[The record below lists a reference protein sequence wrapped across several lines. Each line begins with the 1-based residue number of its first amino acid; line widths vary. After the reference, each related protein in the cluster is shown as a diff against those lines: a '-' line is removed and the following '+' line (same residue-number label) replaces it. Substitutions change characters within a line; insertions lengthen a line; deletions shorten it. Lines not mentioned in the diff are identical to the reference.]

1 MNGERKRPFRLKEAE
16 VRLYVREKD
25 GWFSDE
31 PVNTPRA
38 AVKLM
43 SAVLSGLDR
52 EVVCAVNLDTK
63 LRPLN
68 CSIISIGAIDRS
80 IVPVQN
86 IFKSAILSNAAGVIL
101 LHNHPSGDTSPSR
114 QDTALTSKAVLAG
127 WLMDVPLRDHIITGI
142 KEGDMYSFMENMPD
156 MFRCPRD
163 ETLQQM
169 AEELIG
175 QQENAEEMTVQD
187 DRKRRTDHER
197 ETDPG
202 RTGNDNTDKR
212 RGRYI

>member
-1 MNGERKRPFRLKEAE
+1 MNGEKEGPFRLKEAE
-16 VRLYVREKD
+16 VRLYVKEND

-31 PVNTPRA
+31 SVNTPRA

-68 CSIISIGAIDRS
+68 CSIISIGAIDRP

-114 QDTALTSKAVLAG
+114 QDTALTRKAVLAG
-127 WLMDVPLRDHIITGI
+127 WLMDVPLRDHIITGT
-142 KEGDMYSFMENMPD
+142 KEGDMYSFMENMPE
-156 MFRCPRD
+156 MFRYPRD

-169 AEELIG
+169 AAELIG
-175 QQENAEEMTVQD
+175 QQETGEEMTMQD
-187 DRKRRTDHER
+187 EGKRRNDHER
-197 ETDPG
+197 ETDSG

>member
-1 MNGERKRPFRLKEAE
+1 MTGEKRGTFRLKEAE

-31 PVNTPRA
+31 PVNTPAA
-38 AVKLM
+38 AVRLM
-43 SAVLSGLDR
+43 SSVLAELDR

-63 LRPLN
+63 LRPIS

-86 IFKSAILSNAAGVIL
+86 IFKSAILSNAAAVIL

-114 QDTALTSKAVLAG
+114 QDKSLTEKAVLAG
-127 WLMDVPLRDHIITGI
+127 WLMDVPVKDHIITGTR
-142 KEGDMYSFMENMPD
+142 EGDIYSFRENMPD
-156 MFRCPRD
+156 MFRCPG
-163 ETLQQM
+163 EKTLQQM
-169 AEELIG
+169 AAELVK
-175 QQENAEEMTVQD
+175 QQETGNETTTEKD
-187 DRKRRTDHER
+187 GRRRTDHER
-197 ETDPG
+197 ETEPG
-202 RTGNDNTDKR
+202 RAGNDNTDKR